1 MAIMS
6 HLVPDAAD
14 VEDNSFVQLPRLLDD
29 ERVRRLGLK
38 LLQCLSKM
46 TNKNVMKRKIR
57 EDGGYFETELHL
69 CKKRSA

>member
-1 MAIMS
+1 MIVMAIMS

-38 LLQCLSKM
+38 LLQYHDVTK
-46 TNKNVMKRKIR
+46 VM
-57 EDGGYFETELHL
+57 
-69 CKKRSA
+69 